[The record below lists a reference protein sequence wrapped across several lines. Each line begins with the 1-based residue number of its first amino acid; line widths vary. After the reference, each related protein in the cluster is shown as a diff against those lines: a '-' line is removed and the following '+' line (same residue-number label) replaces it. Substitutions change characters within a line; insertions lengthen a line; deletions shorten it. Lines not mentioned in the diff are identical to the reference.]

1 MISLVLL
8 LAVARAWEVNIESS
22 NDATVLVNVVNHFG
36 KPATLCV
43 WDSPFEPVV
52 DAFPADIFYIVNGSG
67 AYPQY
72 IGISAKK
79 SPTSEDFV
87 TIQPGQSM
95 QARIDLFKG
104 YSFPATGTYKVAL
117 HTFVQVYFGEFPQDT
132 TPDLDKFETHEMV
145 SNALDVEITRVNPAP
160 VWGAPS
166 QGVGGPNPLSG
177 CSSSYASQINTAG
190 ANAITATQRSYNYL
204 GSSCTSS
211 LTTYVRWFGVCDS
224 TRFTKV
230 RNNLN
235 SIANS
240 LRATYPVNCT
250 GSSCTANTYAYVYP
264 SDSTHTVYVCGYFWR
279 VPSTNCRLDSQPG
292 TLIHEHS
299 HFNNVASTQD
309 IKYGVA
315 NCEALAKQTPN
326 DAVRNAD
333 NFCFFTDTAGC

>member
-1 MISLVLL
+1 V
-8 LAVARAWEVNIESS
+8 
-22 NDATVLVNVVNHFG
+22 TVTNTFG
-36 KPATLCV
+36 KPLTLLV
-43 WDSPFEPVV
+43 WDSPFERAV
-52 DAFPADIFYIVNGSG
+52 DAFPADIFAVVDASG
-67 AYPQY
+67 VAPEYT
-72 IGISAKK
+72 GISAKK
-79 SPTSEDFV
+79 FPAPEDFLSLKD
-87 TIQPGQSM
+87 GQSM
-95 QARIDLFKG
+95 QVSIDLLKG
-104 YSFPATGTYKVAL
+104 YAFATGTYKVNL
-117 HTFVQVYFGEFPQDT
+117 DTIVQVYFGDFDQNT
-132 TPDLDKFETHEMV
+132 DLSHFESHEMV
-145 SNALDVEITRVNPAP
+145 SNSLDLEITRVLPAP

-166 QGVGGPNPLSG
+166 TGFGGPNPVAG
-177 CSSSYASQINTAG
+177 CSANYSSQINTAG

-204 GSSCTSS
+204 GSTCSSS

-235 SIANS
+235 SILTS

-264 SDSTHTVYVCGYFWR
+264 SDSSHTVYVCGYFWR

-299 HFNNVASTQD
+299 HFTNVASTQD

-315 NCEALAKQTPN
+315 NCEALAKTTPN